1 MGSEYTPAKDM
12 FITSGAWVFT
22 DALKD
27 IPHSD
32 LSIVIHKTACNG
44 KCSAE
49 SVADFFHND
58 TTGHKSVHFIVGLDG
73 EVVQVVHLKDG
84 AGGNCCLESGHD
96 TYWDKYKSKYGNL
109 NRCTISIEHVDQTVD
124 NSQAMPQAQVTA
136 SFKLVHFLCDKFSI
150 PPSHIKGHN
159 TLDPLSRKDCPGST
173 YPMQKLLQSFH
184 EGAPPPAPNPFFVQE
199 ALACW
204 QACISDVDAT
214 TFIFETWA
222 KAWEKDN
229 KQYGPAISHEYKT
242 VNKSGTSIIA
252 QECAHA
258 RAEFDGK
265 VVKWYSYT
273 GGA

>member
-1 MGSEYTPAKDM
+1 MGAEYGPAKDM

-49 SVADFFHND
+49 SVANYFHND
-58 TTGHKSVHFIVGLDG
+58 LRGHKSVHFIVGLDG

-84 AGGNCCLESGHD
+84 AGGNCCLETGHD
-96 TYWDKYKSKYGNL
+96 TYWDSYKAKYGNL

-124 NSQAMPQAQVTA
+124 NSQAMPQVQVDA
-136 SFKLVHFLCDKFSI
+136 SFKLVHWLCQVYNL
-150 PPSHIKGHN
+150 PTSHIKGHN

-173 YPMQKLLQSFH
+173 YPMQKLLASFTVPH
-184 EGAPPPAPNPFFVQE
+184 VDPKFFDQE

-204 QACISDVDAT
+204 QACISDMDAT
-214 TFIFETWA
+214 TFIYQQWK
-222 KAWEKDN
+222 KAWKEQG

-273 GGA
+273 GGV